1 MSNVE
6 RAGFRADLGPAD
18 LGGEVMS
25 EGARMARSFLSRAF
39 GGRPRDA
46 IGMVMAIGGV
56 AGVLINALYLQPGP
70 HPAPIFTIKP
80 RPVSAANA
88 TSALHVPRPRPGDLA
103 KTESGARS
111 QTDIIA
117 DIQRELERRGF
128 YDGPIDGFHGP
139 RTDAAIRDFEQ
150 AAGLKPAAQPSE
162 ELLQIILRSSAK
174 PAPASQQR
182 ALQDANASV
191 RGDAIGDLIAGSSRR
206 VLAVQRALGDFGY
219 GPVKPTGVVG
229 PDTRAAIEKFERDRR
244 LPVTGQL
251 SDRLVRELAATTG
264 RPLE

>member
-1 MSNVE
+1 MSTVE
-6 RAGFRADLGPAD
+6 RTAFRPELGSIDLAGRP
-18 LGGEVMS
+18 VS
-25 EGARMARSFLSRAF
+25 EGARIARSFLARIF
-39 GGRPRDA
+39 RGRPRDA
-46 IGMVMAIGGV
+46 IGMCLAMGGV
-56 AGVLINALYLQPGP
+56 TAVLINALYMQPGP

-88 TSALHVPRPRPGDLA
+88 TGAVRVPRPRPGDPGKA
-103 KTESGARS
+103 DVGTRPQVE
-111 QTDIIA
+111 IIA

-128 YDGPIDGFHGP
+128 YEGPIDGFHGP

-150 AAGLKPAAQPSE
+150 AAGLKPSAQPSE
-162 ELLQIILRSSAK
+162 ELVQMILRSTAK
-174 PAPASQQR
+174 AVPPAQPRGAQNPAAPA
-182 ALQDANASV
+182 

-219 GPVKPTGVVG
+219 GPVKSTGILG
-229 PDTRAAIEKFERDRR
+229 PDTRVAIEKFERDRK

-251 SDRLVRELAATTG
+251 SDRLLRELAATTG